1 MDRSSRPACIGLS
14 QRRLQLPSGL
24 PDVHE
29 RRGTPHTAAAGI
41 DLRQPVRRNVDVQG
55 FNLRTCPLHALGCTG
70 RIKAERPSGGVEI
83 DCAHKKLARI
93 RIRAN
98 SIRYETREEE
108 LFLFVAFI
116 FLDVLAG
123 FLIND
128 FHRQA
133 NLATVIKAHQLHIDF
148 VAFGNDVLGMRDA
161 LILHL

>member
-1 MDRSSRPACIGLS
+1 M
-14 QRRLQLPSGL
+14 
-24 PDVHE
+24 
-29 RRGTPHTAAAGI
+29 
-41 DLRQPVRRNVDVQG
+41 DVQG
-55 FNLRTCPLHALGCTG
+55 FNLRTCPLHALGRTG